1 MAISSLIVEA
11 VPESTE
17 RVAEQIAAIEGA
29 SVEGTDP
36 ELGKIVVVLEAPSID
51 ASHAIASSFAQIKDV
66 WNVNLVYVNVEDEL
80 E

>member
-36 ELGKIVVVLEAPSID
+36 ELGKIVVVL
-51 ASHAIASSFAQIKDV
+51 
-66 WNVNLVYVNVEDEL
+66 
-80 E
+80 